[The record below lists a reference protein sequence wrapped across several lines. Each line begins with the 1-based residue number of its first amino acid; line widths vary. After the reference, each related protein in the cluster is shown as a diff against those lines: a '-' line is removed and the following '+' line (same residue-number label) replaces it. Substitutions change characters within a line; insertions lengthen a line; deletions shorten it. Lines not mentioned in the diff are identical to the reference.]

1 MNLIVSDHVAALR
14 EVAANAPLEPWLA
27 ALDAD
32 EIDLVKRL
40 LLARG
45 SVNEVAADYGV
56 SYQAVRQR
64 LDRMIAKVRV
74 AEDAKPAD
82 PFERR
87 LRALVAGGEMSP
99 SLAKTVPLA
108 HRASVLA
115 SQRG

>member
-14 EVAANAPLEPWLA
+14 EVTAGAPLEPWLA
-27 ALDAD
+27 ALDPD
-32 EIDLVKRL
+32 EIDLLKRL

-45 SVNEVAADYGV
+45 SSNEVAAEYGV
-56 SYQAVRQR
+56 SYQAVRTR
-64 LDRMIAKVRV
+64 LDRMVAKVRV

-99 SLAKTVPLA
+99 SLAKTVLLA